1 MSALVEVG
9 EAVLMLLRLAL
20 FGLALGL
27 TIISFQAYR
36 ENGGKRLE
44 SAFIGFAFISMGVAM
59 TSLGDQVE
67 SLELLFSIA
76 ETIPFIIG
84 FGMLWLSLY
93 R

>member
-1 MSALVEVG
+1 MAPYTELA
-9 EAVLMLLRLAL
+9 EAILMLLRLAL
-20 FGLALGL
+20 FALALGL

-59 TSLGDQVE
+59 TSMGDQVD
-67 SLELLFSIA
+67 SLELLFAIA

-84 FGMLWLSLY
+84 FGMLWVSLY

>member
-1 MSALVEVG
+1 MEAYTEVG

-20 FGLALGL
+20 FALALGL
-27 TIISFQAYR
+27 MIISFQAYR

-59 TSLGDQVE
+59 TSMGDQIE
-67 SLELLFSIA
+67 SLELLFAIA

-84 FGMLWLSLY
+84 FGMLWVSLY

>member
-1 MSALVEVG
+1 MSVYTEVG
-9 EAVLMLLRLAL
+9 EALLLLLRLAL
-20 FGLALGL
+20 FALAMGL
-27 TIISFQAYR
+27 TIISFQAYQ

-59 TSLGDQVE
+59 TSLGGQIDQ
-67 SLELLFSIA
+67 LELLFSIA

-84 FGMLWLSLY
+84 FGMLWVSLY